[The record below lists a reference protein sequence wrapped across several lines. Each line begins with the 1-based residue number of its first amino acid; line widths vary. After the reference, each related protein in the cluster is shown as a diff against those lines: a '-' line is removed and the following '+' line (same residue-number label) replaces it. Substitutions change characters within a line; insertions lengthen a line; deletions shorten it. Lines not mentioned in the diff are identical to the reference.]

1 MSKEAS
7 ISKSEKRQAL
17 LEQKKNAA
25 RVDFQLYLQREFARI
40 AKRYLKQCDPDW
52 KNLTIRQRKLRRNS
66 MTDGLI
72 GAYMLQQHPEP
83 QGNTTGFGQI
93 SLSEENAR
101 YLGILAPYMKNILA
115 KEKRFQEKAKT
126 YNVIKRFNV
135 TRRALRRLRK
145 DSMERKDGIS
155 DAMGYKPQENVGRK
169 VGKSVYLTGIL
180 TGIAWTTEAVAMG
193 LEKVLNISG
202 GLGLTMEPISLAIL
216 IGSYALHYATALLSA
231 KLNYKLLH
239 DSMVNNSPN
248 MWATSFHFLL
258 KPLLPLLEKP
268 GVVIG
273 SIGPSIVED
282 LPLLSLLFV
291 PGGPALLT
299 AKNLAGSAVFAATN
313 RFFKTESGRRRLQVN
328 GPKRR
333 KLEKNS

>member
-40 AKRYLKQCDPDW
+40 AKRYLKQRDPDW

-115 KEKRFQEKAKT
+115 KERKFQERAKK
-126 YNVIKRFNV
+126 YHALKRLRVVSGAF
-135 TRRALRRLRK
+135 RKLRRLSEEQK
-145 DSMERKDGIS
+145 EGIS
-155 DAMGYKPQENVGRK
+155 EAIGYKPQENVARK
-169 VGKSVYLTGIL
+169 LGKSASLTFFL
-180 TGIAWTTEAVAMG
+180 TLTAWATEITAIG
-193 LEKVLNISG
+193 LEKSHNIIG
-202 GLGLTMEPISLAIL
+202 GLGFNIEPMSLAIL
-216 IGSYALHYATALLSA
+216 VGSYALHYIMALFSA
-231 KLNYKLLH
+231 RLNYKLLH

-248 MWATSFHFLL
+248 MWATSSHFLL

-268 GVVIG
+268 GVVVG
-273 SIGPSIVED
+273 SIAPSIIED
-282 LPLLSLLFV
+282 LPFLSLLFIT
-291 PGGPALLT
+291 GGPALLT